1 MAKWMVIHPNMRW
14 DDINITSEEDGDI
27 VFKVRRSKEIMTGKV
42 IKSNDFTKVK
52 RVILEPDDIKVHLAD
67 FDEIDKFFEENQVNF
82 RNRRG
87 LRKEI
92 RRYVDFSL
100 D

>member
-1 MAKWMVIHPNMRW
+1 MAKWMIIHPNMRW
-14 DDINITSEEDGDI
+14 EDINITNQEDGDI
-27 VFKVRRSKEIMTGKV
+27 VFRVRRTKETMTGKV
-42 IKSNDFTKVK
+42 IKENDFTKVK
-52 RVILEPDDIKVHLAD
+52 RVILEPDETKVHLVD
-67 FDEIDKFFEENQVNF
+67 FDEIDKYFEENMVNF

-92 RRYVDFSL
+92 RRYVEFSL